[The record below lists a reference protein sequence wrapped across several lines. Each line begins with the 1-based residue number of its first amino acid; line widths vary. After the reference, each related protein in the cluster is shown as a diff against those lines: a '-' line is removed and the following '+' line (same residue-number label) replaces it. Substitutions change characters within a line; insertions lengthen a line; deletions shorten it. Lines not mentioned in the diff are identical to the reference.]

1 MRTSLKRSIQSRL
14 KGGLILAFS
23 VILALLTSCEALLPT
38 TTTTV
43 TTTTTTTS
51 HTTTIKP
58 SLETFSYDDVP
69 AYSSSPYV
77 IINDNEPFFTKEDL
91 TTEAFEEYS
100 DLDSLGRCGTAFA
113 NICIELMPTAPRE
126 EIYMVRPS
134 GWQAISYPDLVDGG
148 SLYNRSHLIAFQLAG
163 ENANKYN
170 LITGTRYM
178 NTNMIPFENMVADM
192 VKDSKIHVLYRVT
205 PIFVDK
211 ELICRGVLMEAMS
224 VEDKGESILYN
235 VFLYNVQPGII
246 IDYSNG
252 NSRRAEPSHT
262 QTSSEQRTYIL
273 NVKSKRFHDPSCP
286 GVADIS
292 EKNKKEYV
300 GYREDLITMGY
311 SPCQTCN
318 P

>member
-1 MRTSLKRSIQSRL
+1 MRGS
-14 KGGLILAFS
+14 
-23 VILALLTSCEALLPT
+23 ILALSVLLAFLTSCAGLPIPT
-38 TTTTV
+38 TTTTI
-43 TTTTTTTS
+43 TTTTTTTTR
-51 HTTTIKP
+51 TTTIRP
-58 SLETFSYDDVP
+58 TLESFSYDDVP
-69 AYSSSPYV
+69 AYNGKAYV
-77 IINDNEPFFTKEDL
+77 DINGGEPFFTDEDL

-113 NICIELMPTAPRE
+113 NICIELMPTSPRE
-126 EIYMVRPS
+126 DIFMVRPS

-170 LITGTRYM
+170 LVTGTRYM

-192 VKDSKIHVLYRVT
+192 VKDSKCHVLYRVT
-205 PIFVDK
+205 PIFVGN
-211 ELICRGVLMEAMS
+211 ELVCRGVLMEAMS

-246 IDYSNG
+246 IDYTNG
-252 NSRRAEPSHT
+252 NSRRADPVTT
-262 QTSSEQRTYIL
+262 QTSTEQKTYIL
-273 NVKSKRFHDPSCP
+273 NVNSKRFHNPNCS

-292 EKNKKEYV
+292 EKNKKEFV
-300 GYREDLITMGY
+300 GTRDELIQMGY
-311 SPCQTCN
+311 QPCGTCN